1 MGAAV
6 PLIAAD
12 RSVQCCSVT
21 PGDCDVNCA
30 CVCFCLCVTALQLTR
45 ALTSF
50 ALKYCSSEQ
59 NHGHTNT
66 KTQSRRWQF
75 QCCSRL
81 ACVLLS
87 IYECVYVCVC
97 TYYKVCGSLCSC
109 SDLSCC
115 GLGAVCLCELS
126 CLHASIAPL
135 FIKLCAKRLD
145 GSMCVSVCIF
155 PSLCISVWV
164 CVFRID
170 H

>member
-97 TYYKVCGSLCSC
+97 VYLLQGMWELMFLFRSVLLWSGSCVLMWALLSPRLNSSIIHKTLCQTPGWVYVCVCVYISIFVYFSL
-109 SDLSCC
+109 
-115 GLGAVCLCELS
+115 G
-126 CLHASIAPL
+126 
-135 FIKLCAKRLD
+135 
-145 GSMCVSVCIF
+145 MCV
-155 PSLCISVWV
+155 
-164 CVFRID
+164 
-170 H
+170 

>member
-12 RSVQCCSVT
+12 RSVQCCSVI

-97 TYYKVCGSLCSC
+97 VLTTRYV
-109 SDLSCC
+109 
-115 GLGAVCLCELS
+115 GAYVPVQICPVVVWE
-126 CLHASIAPL
+126 
-135 FIKLCAKRLD
+135 LCAY
-145 GSMCVSVCIF
+145 VSSPVST
-155 PSLCISVWV
+155 PQ
-164 CVFRID
+164 
-170 H
+170 